1 MAEPTDWAFDP
12 TILEGAYSQ
21 DACSTMYALGEAK
34 AKDPTVEHSDQQVT
48 YSDAERQLVLE
59 SLQQSGIQVDPA
71 NFERYWA
78 CAKAGFRG
86 EPVPTFGSGGENVTV
101 REESKTNEAL
111 IIGVGLLLLFA
122 GGTAMVLAGRKR

>member
-21 DACSTMYALGEAK
+21 DACATMYALGEAK
-34 AKDPTVEHSDQQVT
+34 QDDPQVT

-59 SLQQSGIQVDPA
+59 SLQQDGIQVDPA
-71 NFERYWA
+71 NFDRYWA

-86 EPVPTFGSGGENVTV
+86 DPVPTFGSGGENVTV
-101 REESKTNEAL
+101 REQSKTNEAL